1 MEYFRPEVK
10 VGAFIFVALVLL
22 VAAAIVVG
30 GVGDWFAATQE
41 YTVLLPNANLLRRR
55 AKVSYAGSPVG
66 EVTAVTVH
74 MDEIWKQQHPR
85 YPVAVTIVVRGAV
98 LLREDAR
105 VEMRTDGFIGERY
118 LDIAP
123 GSGEPVPPGG
133 VIVGSIGGVEGI
145 IASLSGFGSGFGE
158 LSEALRGL
166 LGDVS
171 EEQSLAMTIRSLRQ
185 LLEDLRPHLL
195 ELTVTLND
203 FLISAKQDIAST
215 SARAGR
221 TLEGVDSAVAETS
234 TELKRLMRELHTSLG
249 EVKKTMVAAQQTL
262 ATVKTLLNTTQG
274 DTTKLLVSLRD
285 LSGSLQRS
293 TDETLAGL
301 QRTLARVDQVV
312 AHNDRNLYT
321 TVEHLRDSAADLKA
335 AARQVRGNPSVLLWG
350 SGGQK
355 ELDAR
360 STSDATTR
368 ALQDRGRVGR
378 YDKLQ

>member
-1 MEYFRPEVK
+1 MEYFRPDVK
-10 VGAFIFVALVLL
+10 VGAFIFVTLVLL

-30 GVGDWFAATQE
+30 GVRDWFITKQE

-66 EVTAVTVH
+66 EVSAITVH
-74 MDEIWKQQHPR
+74 TDEVWKQQHPK

-98 LLREDAR
+98 LLRKDASA
-105 VEMRTDGFIGERY
+105 ELRTEGFIGERY

-123 GSGEPVPPGG
+123 GSGDPLPPGG

-158 LSEALRGL
+158 LSEQLRGL

-171 EEQSLAMTIRSLRQ
+171 EDHSLAMAIRNLRQ
-185 LLEDLRPHLL
+185 LLEELRPHLL

-203 FLISAKQDIAST
+203 FLLSAKQDIGST
-215 SARAGR
+215 SVRAGR
-221 TLEGVDSAVAETS
+221 TLEGVDRAVAETS

-262 ATVKTLLNTTQG
+262 ATAKTLLNTTQG
-274 DTTKLLVSLRD
+274 DMTRLLVSLRD
-285 LSGSLQRS
+285 LSGNLQRS
-293 TDETLAGL
+293 TEETLAGL
-301 QRTLARVDQVV
+301 QRTLAHVDEVV
-312 AHNDRNLYT
+312 AHNDRNLYM
-321 TVEHLRDSAADLKA
+321 TVEHLRDAAADLKA
-335 AARQVRGNPSVLLWG
+335 TTRQVRMNPSVLLWG
-350 SGGQK
+350 SGGQQ
-355 ELDAR
+355 ESDAR
-360 STSDATTR
+360 STSDATMR

>member
-74 MDEIWKQQHPR
+74 MDEIWKQQHPS
-85 YPVAVTIVVRGAV
+85 YPVAVTIVVRGSV

-123 GSGEPVPPGG
+123 GSGEPVPPGW

-171 EEQSLAMTIRSLRQ
+171 GEQSLAMTLRSLQQ
-185 LLEDLRPHLL
+185 LLEEVRPHLL

-203 FLISAKQDIAST
+203 FLSSAKQDIAST

-249 EVKKTMVAAQQTL
+249 EVKKTMAAAQQTL
-262 ATVKTLLNTTQG
+262 ATAKTLLNTTQG

-301 QRTLARVDQVV
+301 QRTLARVDEVV
-312 AHNDRNLYT
+312 AHNDRNLYM
-321 TVEHLRDSAADLKA
+321 TVEHLRDTAADLKA
-335 AARQVRGNPSVLLWG
+335 AARQVRTNPSVLLWG

-355 ELDAR
+355 ESDAR

>member
-1 MEYFRPEVK
+1 MEYFRPDVK

-85 YPVAVTIVVRGAV
+85 YPVAVTIVVRGSV

-123 GSGEPVPPGG
+123 GSGEPVSSGG

-171 EEQSLAMTIRSLRQ
+171 GEQSLAMTLRSLHQ
-185 LLEDLRPHLL
+185 LLEELRPHLL

-203 FLISAKQDIAST
+203 FLSSAKQDIAST
-215 SARAGR
+215 SARTGR

-249 EVKKTMVAAQQTL
+249 EVKKTMAAAQQTL
-262 ATVKTLLNTTQG
+262 ATAKTLLNTTQG

-285 LSGSLQRS
+285 LSRSLQRS

-301 QRTLARVDQVV
+301 QRTLARVDEVV
-312 AHNDRNLYT
+312 AHNDRNLYM
-321 TVEHLRDSAADLKA
+321 TVEHLRDTAADLKA
-335 AARQVRGNPSVLLWG
+335 AARQVRTNPSVLLWG

-355 ELDAR
+355 ESDAR

>member
-1 MEYFRPEVK
+1 MEYFRPDVK

-74 MDEIWKQQHPR
+74 MDEIWKQQHPS
-85 YPVAVTIVVRGAV
+85 YPVAVTIVVRGSV
-98 LLREDAR
+98 LLREDTR

-123 GSGEPVPPGG
+123 GSGEPVPSGG

-171 EEQSLAMTIRSLRQ
+171 GEQSLAMTLRSLHQ
-185 LLEDLRPHLL
+185 LLEELRPHLL

-203 FLISAKQDIAST
+203 FLSSAKQDIAST
-215 SARAGR
+215 SARTGR
-221 TLEGVDSAVAETS
+221 TLEGVDRAVAETS

-249 EVKKTMVAAQQTL
+249 EVKKTMAAAQQTL
-262 ATVKTLLNTTQG
+262 ATAKTLLNTTQG

-285 LSGSLQRS
+285 LSRSLQRS

-301 QRTLARVDQVV
+301 QRTLARVDEVV
-312 AHNDRNLYT
+312 AHNDRNLSM
-321 TVEHLRDSAADLKA
+321 TVEHLRDTAADLKA
-335 AARQVRGNPSVLLWG
+335 AARQVRTNPAVLLWG

-355 ELDAR
+355 ESDAR

>member
-30 GVGDWFAATQE
+30 GMGDWFAATQE
-41 YTVLLPNANLLRRR
+41 YTVVLPNANLLRRR

-74 MDEIWKQQHPR
+74 TDESWKQQHPR
-85 YPVAVTIVVRGAV
+85 YPVAVTIVVRGSV

-123 GSGEPVPPGG
+123 GSGEPLPLGG

-145 IASLSGFGSGFGE
+145 LASLSGFGSGFGE

-171 EEQSLAMTIRSLRQ
+171 GEQSLAMTLRSLQQ
-185 LLEDLRPHLL
+185 LLEEVRPHLL

-215 SARAGR
+215 SARTGR
-221 TLEGVDSAVAETS
+221 TLAGVDSVVAETS

-249 EVKKTMVAAQQTL
+249 EVKKTMAAAQQTL
-262 ATVKTLLNTTQG
+262 ATAKTLLNTTQG
-274 DTTKLLVSLRD
+274 DTTKLLVRLRD

-312 AHNDRNLYT
+312 AHNDRNLYM

-355 ELDAR
+355 ESDAR

>member
-1 MEYFRPEVK
+1 MEYFRPDVK

-41 YTVLLPNANLLRRR
+41 YMVLLPNANLLRRR

-74 MDEIWKQQHPR
+74 MEEIWKQQHPR
-85 YPVAVTIVVRGAV
+85 YPVAVTIVVRGSV

-123 GSGEPVPPGG
+123 GSGDPVPSGG

-145 IASLSGFGSGFGE
+145 ITSLSGVGSGFGE

-171 EEQSLAMTIRSLRQ
+171 GEQSVAMTLRSLHQ
-185 LLEDLRPHLL
+185 LLEELRPHLL

-203 FLISAKQDIAST
+203 FLSSAKQDIAST
-215 SARAGR
+215 SARTGR
-221 TLEGVDSAVAETS
+221 TLAGVDSAVAETS

-249 EVKKTMVAAQQTL
+249 EVNKTMVAAQHTL

-274 DTTKLLVSLRD
+274 DTTKLLVSVRD

-301 QRTLARVDQVV
+301 QRTLARVDEVV
-312 AHNDRNLYT
+312 AHNDRNLYMI
-321 TVEHLRDSAADLKA
+321 VEHLRDTAADLKA
-335 AARQVRGNPSVLLWG
+335 TARQVRGNPSVLLWG

-355 ELDAR
+355 ESDAR